1 MKHRIFTALLA
12 SLIAL
17 SPMSANAS
25 TNVNANSEIEIQN
38 TEAEQ
43 ETEYLSAT
51 RSNKLYY
58 GYISNMY
65 PTEDNPDLMELECRV
80 LIDGQFEEY
89 IAYSFAEDWEVNDT
103 ILLII
108 NDRGTESRID
118 DIVRD
123 VIYISPIA
131 D

>member
-1 MKHRIFTALLA
+1 MKNRIFTALLA
-12 SLIAL
+12 SLLAL

-25 TNVNANSEIEIQN
+25 TNAKTETENQN
-38 TEAEQ
+38 TEAAQ

-51 RSNKLYY
+51 RSNHLYY

-65 PTEDNPDLMELECRV
+65 PTEDNPDLTELECQV
-80 LIDGQFEEY
+80 LVNGSFEEY
-89 IAYSFAEDWEVNDT
+89 LAYSWAEDWEVNDT
-103 ILLII
+103 VLLVI
-108 NDRGTESRID
+108 NDRGTENRID

>member
-1 MKHRIFTALLA
+1 MKKRIVSTILA
-12 SLIAL
+12 SLLAL

-25 TNVNANSEIEIQN
+25 TNANSKTEIENQS
-38 TEAEQ
+38 AAQ

-51 RSNKLYY
+51 RSNHLYY

-65 PTEDNPDLMELECRV
+65 PTEDNPDLTELECQV
-80 LIDGQFEEY
+80 YIDGEFEEY

-103 ILLII
+103 ILII
-108 NDRGTESRID
+108 VNDRGTESRID

>member
-1 MKHRIFTALLA
+1 MKNRIFTAILA

-17 SPMSANAS
+17 SPLSVNAS
-25 TNVNANSEIEIQN
+25 TNANSETEIGNQS
-38 TEAEQ
+38 AAQ

-65 PTEDNPDLMELECRV
+65 PTTDNPDLMELECQV

-103 ILLII
+103 ILIII

>member
-1 MKHRIFTALLA
+1 MKNRIFTAILA
-12 SLIAL
+12 SILAF

-25 TNVNANSEIEIQN
+25 TSTNANSKTEIGNQS
-38 TEAEQ
+38 AAQ

-65 PTEDNPDLMELECRV
+65 PTEDNPDLMELECQV
-80 LIDGQFEEY
+80 LINGQFEEY
-89 IAYSFAEDWEVNDT
+89 LAYSWAEDWEVNDT
-103 ILLII
+103 VLLII
-108 NDRGTESRID
+108 NDRGTENRID